1 MQPRKIK
8 TPGDYRPGTKKGKI
22 DRHPIWIVGIE
33 MPKSLLF
40 DMYKGYLRNVDE
52 QLYGQLDDVTT
63 QPEVQATPDSD
74 VEQQNDITQ
83 I

>member
-1 MQPRKIK
+1 
-8 TPGDYRPGTKKGKI
+8 
-22 DRHPIWIVGIE
+22 
-33 MPKSLLF
+33 
-40 DMYKGYLRNVDE
+40 MYKGYLRNLDE